1 MQAFKKL
8 RVLEIAEGIPGPVAG
23 LQFADLGAEVIKIEP
38 PDGDRAREWGPPM
51 LGDDA
56 AIFVHLNR
64 GKRSVTLDGATPRGR
79 AQLNALL
86 ASADVAIL
94 HMDPPDRA
102 ALGLDWSEVLARHPR
117 LVACEI
123 DDFGPVG
130 PFAGQSGSEMT
141 VQALSG
147 YTRYLGT
154 PRGPKMRV
162 GMEIAGM
169 AAGMHAFQACTAAL
183 FHLHESGNGQLV
195 RISALK
201 AVLSLKSILFNAQD
215 NSDEWNGFHMNG
227 PWWPQDMGLPT
238 QDGQITMDFRDRR
251 DAWEEFVRRIGQER
265 LLTDPDYADWRNT
278 FSIGDNWP
286 KFSGP
291 YAAWSRTQTSE
302 AASAVING
310 LDGISV
316 KFQDYKELLANPQVR
331 ENDSM
336 VAVEDPRAPEQLGTP
351 FHFAGE
357 PTFAATAPAPR
368 LGQDNDALLGGRP

>member
-8 RVLEIAEGIPGPVAG
+8 RVLEIAEGVAGPVAG

-64 GKRSVTLDGATPRGR
+64 GKRSVMLDTAAAQGR
-79 AQLNALL
+79 AQLDTLL
-86 ASADVAIL
+86 ATADVAIL
-94 HMDPPDRA
+94 HMDPDDRA
-102 ALGLDWSEVLARHPR
+102 VLGLDWSEVLARHPR

-123 DDFGPVG
+123 DYFGPVG
-130 PFAGQSGSEMT
+130 SFSALAGSEMT

-162 GMEIAGM
+162 GMEIASM
-169 AAGMHAFQACTAAL
+169 AAGFHAFQGCTAAL
-183 FHLHESGNGQLV
+183 IHRGQSGSGQLV

-201 AVLSLKSILFNAQD
+201 ALLSLKSILFNAQD
-215 NSDEWNGFHMNG
+215 RSEKWNGFHMNG

-238 QDGQITMDFRDRR
+238 LDGQITMDFRDRR
-251 DAWEEFVRRIGQER
+251 DAWEKFVRNIGLER
-265 LLTDPDYADWRNT
+265 LLDDPNYQDWRNT

-286 KFSGP
+286 KFDGP
-291 YAAWSRTQTSE
+291 YKEWSRTQTTE
-302 AASAVING
+302 AASAAINS

-316 KFQDYKELLANPQVR
+316 KFQDYAELLAHPQVR
-331 ENDSM
+331 ELETLVPVD
-336 VAVEDPRAPEQLGTP
+336 DPRAPQQLGTP

-357 PTFAATAPAPR
+357 PNFAASTPAPR
-368 LGQDNDALLGGRP
+368 LGQDNDSVLGASA